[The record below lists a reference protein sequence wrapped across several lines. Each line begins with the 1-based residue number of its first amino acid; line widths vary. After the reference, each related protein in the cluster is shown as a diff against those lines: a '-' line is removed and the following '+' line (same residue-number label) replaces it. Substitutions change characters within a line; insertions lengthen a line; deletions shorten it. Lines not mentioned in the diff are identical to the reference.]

1 MLHKIL
7 VRLDMSPEAETALW
21 PGAPCSGTITPSG
34 ASPIE
39 RLLETLNAHIDAQQ
53 ASLVDH
59 RRVVDSISDPVVR
72 FLAQRVAESKNGHR
86 NLLQQIAA
94 SLRDAL
100 YWTHSP
106 DALPRPERVTGG
118 DARQGHAT
126 LRELVRKERE
136 LGRTTYELAR
146 AYARIH
152 GGLDALLL
160 ETTAMDSAKHER
172 ILQFA
177 MRLLQTHADAP
188 ESEQGVAAEIS
199 AASRLVEQVADAAI
213 REPVRAP
220 ETTEMPLGEGHNSW
234 PTF

>member
-1 MLHKIL
+1 VLHKVF
-7 VRLDMSPEAETALW
+7 VRSAMSSEAETALG
-21 PGAPCSGTITPSG
+21 PGAPCSGTITPPG

-53 ASLVDH
+53 ASLLDH
-59 RRVVDSISDPVVR
+59 RRFVDSISDPVVR

-86 NLLQQIAA
+86 NLLRQIAA

-118 DARQGHAT
+118 EARQGHAT
-126 LRELVRKERE
+126 LRELVRTERE

-146 AYARIH
+146 AYARID

-160 ETTAMDSAKHER
+160 ETMAMDSVKHER
-172 ILQFA
+172 VLQFA
-177 MRLLQTHADAP
+177 ARRLQRRAEAP
-188 ESEQGVAAEIS
+188 ESELGVAPDIG
-199 AASRLVEQVADAAI
+199 AASRLVERVADAAI

-220 ETTEMPLGEGHNSW
+220 ETTEIPLGESHNSW